1 MLTSPPKGP
10 FPGDVLW
17 TSTMVAASILATIV
31 LSLTAA
37 EKKQEENH
45 FPLPL
50 PFSLTTSAP
59 IGGT

>member
-1 MLTSPPKGP
+1 
-10 FPGDVLW
+10 
-17 TSTMVAASILATIV
+17 MVAPSTLATIV

-50 PFSLTTSAP
+50 PVSLATSAP

>member
-1 MLTSPPKGP
+1 MLISPPKGP
-10 FPGDVLW
+10 FPRDVLW
-17 TSTMVAASILATIV
+17 TSIMVAPSTLATIV

-50 PFSLTTSAP
+50 PVSLATSAP